1 MWFSLEY
8 IKANMLTPIT
18 ILVVIFMLFVI
29 GRNAVHAIHIR
40 YEIGVLRG
48 DARKYQERITK
59 DSTVIESLKYD
70 AELERYARE
79 NYFMQRKNEE
89 IFIIEGAE

>member
-1 MWFSLEY
+1 
-8 IKANMLTPIT
+8 
-18 ILVVIFMLFVI
+18 MLFVI
-29 GRNAVHAIHIR
+29 GRNAFHAVRIR
-40 YEIGVLRG
+40 YEIAVLRG
-48 DARKYQERITK
+48 DARRYQERITR
-59 DSTVIESLKYD
+59 DSTMIDNLKYD